1 MGIPPKALPPLYH
14 INAVVKDVDS
24 TIEFLS
30 ALFGISPWQKDDYH
44 LKPENVTVGGAC
56 GLTLAGAKLGS
67 TFIEL
72 IQPLEGDSAWADAL
86 KHKGEGLHHIAF
98 SVLDW
103 PEKVSQIQKHGGRMI
118 AGGAGVG
125 MRWGYFYTTP
135 GGMIVEFEEK
145 LPGQDSM
152 ISIPE
157 TAGDKRVQL
166 ERVSM
171 VVEDREKT
179 SRFLSAAL
187 GIDPWQ
193 TNELSVAENRLKTA
207 SASLDPI
214 TLELIQPVS
223 GRSFWSQFI
232 ESKGEG
238 ISHLTL
244 SVSNW
249 QEITKTIEENGGR
262 MVVGGTQDGKR
273 WGYFYTTPGGIV
285 FNLREKP
292 DTGNH

>member
-1 MGIPPKALPPLYH
+1 MEITPKALPPLYH
-14 INAVVKDVDS
+14 INAVVKDVDA

-30 ALFGISPWQKDDYH
+30 ILFGITPWQKDDYH
-44 LKPENVTVGGAC
+44 LKQENVTVGGAC
-56 GLTLAGAKLGS
+56 GLTLAGAKLGP
-67 TFIEL
+67 TFLEL
-72 IQPLEGDSAWADAL
+72 IQPLEGDSAWSDAL
-86 KHKGEGLHHIAF
+86 KRKGEGLHHIAF

-103 PEKVSQIQKHGGRMI
+103 PEKVAQIQDHGGRMI

-145 LPGQDSM
+145 LPGENSM
-152 ISIPE
+152 ISITE
-157 TAGDKRVQL
+157 TVGNKGIEL

-171 VVEDREKT
+171 VVADREKT
-179 SRFLSAAL
+179 SRFLTAGL
-187 GIDPWQ
+187 GIAPWQ
-193 TNELSVAENRLKTA
+193 TGEHSVADSRLKTA
-207 SASLDPI
+207 SAKLDPI
-214 TLELIQPVS
+214 TLELIQPIS
-223 GRSFWSQFI
+223 GNSFWSEFV

-249 QEITKTIEENGGR
+249 PEITKMIEENGGR
-262 MVVGGTQDGKR
+262 MLVEGTQDGKR

-285 FNLREKP
+285 FNLKEQP